1 MRSTRVAAAFLGIA
15 ILAMT
20 AIAPAARAESA
31 FRYWTYW
38 QGNVSGWQ
46 FGTQGPAT
54 SNPADGAV
62 EGWRFAVTGAAG
74 SLDSQPSLNPATAF
88 TELCGSTPPISG
100 KKRVALVVDPGYASE
115 SPEGEKPIDAVSTCV
130 VADENA
136 SGYDILRSQLTV
148 RVEGGLVCGIGGF
161 PAHECTPVIEVSEQ
175 SAKPTSAAAAVNQRP
190 DKDSLTSF
198 GSISLTVLV
207 VIFGIALGIAL
218 WWRRK

>member
-1 MRSTRVAAAFLGIA
+1 MRTARAAAALIGIA
-15 ILAMT
+15 ILALT

-31 FRYWTYW
+31 YRYWTYW
-38 QGNVSGWQ
+38 QGNAASWQ

-62 EGWRFAVTGAAG
+62 EGWRFAVSGAAG
-74 SLDSQPSLNPATAF
+74 STQSQPSMSPATAF
-88 TELCGSTPPISG
+88 ADLCGSTPPLSG
-100 KKRVALVVDPGYASE
+100 KKRIALVVDPGYASE
-115 SPEGEKPIDAVSTCV
+115 APDGEDPIGAVSTCV
-130 VADENA
+130 VADEDA

-161 PAHECTPVIEVSEQ
+161 PAHECAPVIEVSEE
-175 SAKPTSAAAAVNQRP
+175 SAKPASQAVNQRP
-190 DKDSLTSF
+190 SKDSLTSF

-207 VIFGIALGIAL
+207 VLFGIGLSIAL

>member
-1 MRSTRVAAAFLGIA
+1 MRTARAAALIGIV
-15 ILAMT
+15 ILTMT

-31 FRYWTYW
+31 YRYWTYW
-38 QGNVSGWQ
+38 QGNAGAWQ

-62 EGWRFAVTGAAG
+62 EGWRFAISGANG
-74 SLDSQPSLNPATAF
+74 SRDAQPSLNASTAF
-88 TELCGSTPPISG
+88 ADLCGSTPIISG

-115 SPEGEKPIDAVSTCV
+115 APEGEEPISALSTCV
-130 VADENA
+130 VADTDA
-136 SGYDILRSQLTV
+136 SGYDILRSQLPV
-148 RVEGGLVCGIGGF
+148 RVERGLVCGIGGY

-175 SAKPTSAAAAVNQRP
+175 SAMPTNGAVNERP
-190 DKDSLTSF
+190 SKDSLTSF

-207 VIFGIALGIAL
+207 VIFGIGLAIAL

>member
-1 MRSTRVAAAFLGIA
+1 MRPARAAAAFLGIA

-31 FRYWTYW
+31 YRYWTYW
-38 QGNVSGWQ
+38 QGNAGAWQ

-62 EGWRFAVTGAAG
+62 EGWRFGISGAAG
-74 SLDSQPSLNPATAF
+74 SADSQPSINPGTAF
-88 TELCGSTPPISG
+88 QDLCGSTPAISG

-115 SPEGEKPIDAVSTCV
+115 APDGEKPIEALSTCV
-130 VADENA
+130 VTDADA

-148 RVEGGLVCGIGGF
+148 RVEGGIVCGIGDY
-161 PAHECTPVIEVSEQ
+161 PAFECAPVVEVSEP
-175 SAKPTSAAAAVNQRP
+175 SAKPASAAVNERP
-190 DKDSLTSF
+190 SKDSLTSF

-207 VIFGIALGIAL
+207 VIFGIGLGIAL